1 MGLLG
6 ENHIYSYSQ
15 LSSFDECKYGFYLQR
30 IEGIEE
36 QSGNAFAERGTL
48 IHDLLDQWAKK
59 ILTKEDI
66 LDRILND
73 EFSSFIELHSETRG
87 DIVYIPELE
96 MKIKPYVWEV
106 KERIVNIS
114 FDMYS
119 DVLKTRFFEFSTGLG
134 LFFRACAELQ
144 CDPFAE

>member
-1 MGLLG
+1 
-6 ENHIYSYSQ
+6 
-15 LSSFDECKYGFYLQR
+15 
-30 IEGIEE
+30 
-36 QSGNAFAERGTL
+36 
-48 IHDLLDQWAKK
+48 
-59 ILTKEDI
+59 
-66 LDRILND
+66 
-73 EFSSFIELHSETRG
+73 
-87 DIVYIPELE
+87 

-119 DVLKTRFFEFSTGLG
+119 DVLKTRFFEFSTGLD

>member
-1 MGLLG
+1 
-6 ENHIYSYSQ
+6 
-15 LSSFDECKYGFYLQR
+15 
-30 IEGIEE
+30 
-36 QSGNAFAERGTL
+36 
-48 IHDLLDQWAKK
+48 
-59 ILTKEDI
+59 
-66 LDRILND
+66 
-73 EFSSFIELHSETRG
+73 
-87 DIVYIPELE
+87 

-134 LFFRACAELQ
+134 LLFQACAELQ